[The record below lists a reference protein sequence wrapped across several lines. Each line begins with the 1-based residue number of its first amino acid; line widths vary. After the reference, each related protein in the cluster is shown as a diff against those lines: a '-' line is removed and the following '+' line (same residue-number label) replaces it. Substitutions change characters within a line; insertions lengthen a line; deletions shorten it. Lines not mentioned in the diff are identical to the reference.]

1 MFYIT
6 TPIPY
11 VNGDPHLGH
20 LFEQVFNDCIARY
33 RRRKELTPVL
43 LSMGLDQHG
52 QKNYEKSIED
62 FCQKNELNLDKF
74 LQQKTQSEILD
85 IVKKYV
91 HKNSDK
97 FRELSEKF
105 EISYDTFVETA
116 SARHKVICEI
126 VWQKLLLKNL
136 IYKKTYKGLYCKGCE
151 DFKTNSQLN
160 SESKCPLHPNLNLIH
175 FEEENYF
182 FKLSQFETGVK
193 SFLQSLNIKPE
204 NQKKEWQNF
213 IQNGLTDISVS
224 REKSKL
230 PWGVE
235 VPNDQNQVMYIWFE
249 AVLNYLTAV
258 VDEESI
264 DKYLELPLQK
274 NEFAEEVW
282 SQIQLGFP
290 IDFMYI
296 SKEIAK
302 FHLIIFPAI
311 LLALDLPLPKFSLTH
326 GLINDSL
333 GRKFSKTLENGIY
346 PKELVEKFGV
356 DGSRF
361 VLLFNVNNVED
372 TAFSWYNLVESY
384 NSNLANNLGN
394 LLSRVTNLIEKHLN
408 GIVDLDNLD
417 FLEKENII
425 KFPNFSLKGVYK
437 ELEEYSP
444 QKSLQNLFLQTDLL
458 NKFLEETK
466 PWSLA
471 KDLSKNKTHIQ
482 EILTFCAK
490 SLLETGKALSIFM
503 PQTGQKICD
512 ILENPKITKSEIL
525 FFRVELD
532 K

>member
-1 MFYIT
+1 VFYIT

-20 LFEQVFNDCIARY
+20 LFEEVFNDCIARY

-52 QKNYEKSIED
+52 QKNYEKAIED
-62 FCQKNELNLDKF
+62 FCQKNKLSLEQF
-74 LQQKTQSEILD
+74 LEQKSQSEILD
-85 IVKKYV
+85 IIKNYV
-91 HKNSDK
+91 DKNSDK
-97 FRELSEKF
+97 FKELSQKF
-105 EISYDTFVETA
+105 EISYDIFIET
-116 SARHKVICEI
+116 SSPKHKAICEI
-126 VWQKLLLKNL
+126 VWHKLVTKNL
-136 IYKKTYKGLYCKGCE
+136 IYKKSYRGLYCKGCE

-160 SESKCPLHPNLNLIH
+160 SDNKCPLHPNLDLVQ

-182 FKLSQFETGVK
+182 FRLNQFEKKVEN
-193 SFLQSLNIKPE
+193 FLESLNLKPE
-204 NQKKEWQNF
+204 TQKKEWQNF
-213 IQNGLTDISVS
+213 VKNGLTDISVS

-235 VPNDQNQVMYIWFE
+235 VPNDKNQVMYIWFE
-249 AVLNYLTAV
+249 ALLSYLTTV

-274 NEFAEEVW
+274 KEFEEEIW

-290 IDFMYI
+290 IDFMYV

-311 LLALDLPLPKFSLTH
+311 LLALDLPLPTFSLVH

-333 GRKFSKTLENGIY
+333 GRKFSKSLENGIY
-346 PKELVEKFGV
+346 PHELIEKFGI

-361 VLLFNVNNVED
+361 ALLFNINNVED
-372 TAFSWYNLVESY
+372 TAFSWYNLIESY

-408 GIVDLDNLD
+408 GIIDLDNLD
-417 FLEKENII
+417 FLEKENTI
-425 KFPNFSLKGVYK
+425 KFPDFSLKDVYQ
-437 ELEEYSP
+437 ELEEYNP

-471 KDLSKNKTHIQ
+471 KDLPKNEIHVQ
-482 EILTFCAK
+482 QILTFCAK
-490 SLLETGKALSIFM
+490 SLFEIGKAVSIFM
-503 PQTGQKICD
+503 PQTGQKICE
-512 ILENPKITKSEIL
+512 ILQNPKITKSEIL
-525 FFRVELD
+525 FCRVELD